1 VFPTGQIITPPKTS
15 YLLCKHGGMQQQDK
29 QATKPQS
36 PRKNR
41 KPRKPVEITI
51 EYHAVD
57 CDSEEAQR
65 RINHAYDIIFEAT
78 LRMMA
83 LSDDKSHPKD

>member
-29 QATKPQS
+29 QAKPQS